1 MKGASAEVAIWSFFS
16 RRALYFHHAK
26 NQPPLRPPSTFSEHW
41 PKFWEYLLSEKFMKF
56 FWYKIWVATIPKNA
70 KFLVWWVY
78 WRRNKGLVLPT
89 FCTLENPLTLLTN
102 CAMWQCPIQLKPF
115 LPWNFLLPLHYPSIV
130 QTSRIPITPDIPGY
144 QQQCKLQSAKSLL
157 WLFPGCI

>member
-1 MKGASAEVAIWSFFS
+1 MKGASVEVAIWSFFS
-16 RRALYFHHAK
+16 QRALYFHHAK

-102 CAMWQCPIQLKPF
+102 CALMKLLPNFSLWVNGIAFTVSCHPMHWSKRLLKYLKPQTF
-115 LPWNFLLPLHYPSIV
+115 PPLDKILTKV
-130 QTSRIPITPDIPGY
+130 
-144 QQQCKLQSAKSLL
+144 
-157 WLFPGCI
+157 CIFFQA